1 MDALARVLLT
11 KTSEGAMKKLP
22 NAAEACRQVL
32 LQKVRDRE
40 FIEADF
46 QTHKQPHL
54 LIVID
59 VLDREII
66 DLRRSLVEFEGDC
79 EGR

>member
-1 MDALARVLLT
+1 
-11 KTSEGAMKKLP
+11 MKKLP

-46 QTHKQPHL
+46 QTHKRPHL